1 MKKLYK
7 LYCSNK
13 KSFYLFFLIYIGLIF
28 SILILFL
35 SELNSTTFPVMG
47 HPELVTE
54 LTLLGNIIVVTISMI
69 LILLLLIPPILLTI
83 KAVKNKLNIL
93 QILQIWMCTFIAC
106 ILGIIIVCNGP
117 NSIHK
122 FMQSLIDFFDDKF
135 DMFRTS
141 NKFLM

>member
-1 MKKLYK
+1 MKKVYES
-7 LYCSNK
+7 YCLNK
-13 KSFYLFFLIYIGLIF
+13 KSFYLFFLIYILLIF
-28 SILILFL
+28 SILTLFV
-35 SELNSTTFPVMG
+35 SELNLITFPVIG

-54 LTLLGNIIVVTISMI
+54 LTLLGNIIFVTISMV

-122 FMQSLIDFFDDKF
+122 FMRSLIDFFDDKF
-135 DMFRTS
+135 DIFRTS
-141 NKFLM
+141 IQFPM